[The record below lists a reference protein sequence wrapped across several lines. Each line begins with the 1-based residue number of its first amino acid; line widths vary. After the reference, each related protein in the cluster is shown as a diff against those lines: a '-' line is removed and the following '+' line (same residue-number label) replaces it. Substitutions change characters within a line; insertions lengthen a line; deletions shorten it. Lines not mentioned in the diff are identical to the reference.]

1 MKMKHP
7 DSPKAIEVP
16 TDQVSN
22 YESQGWAV
30 LVKPKPRPRPKTKPK
45 PADKPE

>member
-16 TDQVSN
+16 ADQVAN
-22 YESQGWAV
+22 YESQGWAEV
-30 LVKPKPRPRPKTKPK
+30 VKPK